1 VHLKAAGR
9 TTLRRG
15 SPTEQF
21 AVTIGKAKNLI
32 AWFEVV
38 QRRWNMPVRWVFDNE
53 ETLRFTEARLNH
65 LKILLSDDL
74 IGGYSIG
81 TALDVGCGLGDFS
94 SYLAGRG
101 LKVTAVDGRA
111 ENIAEARRRYENIE
125 FHVVD
130 VENSRARELGHFD
143 LVLCYGLLYHLENP
157 FKALRSLSELTA
169 KIMLMETMIIP
180 GTWPMAGIVD
190 EAPGEDQ
197 GLNYHA
203 FIPAEPALIRMLY
216 YSGFKNVYALLELPN
231 HEHFREGMVH
241 KRKRT
246 ILVASKSDIR
256 HPMMLRVHEPKPRY
270 INDYS
275 RKKWASVAKRV
286 AELIH
291 LRRTV

>member
-1 VHLKAAGR
+1 
-9 TTLRRG
+9 
-15 SPTEQF
+15 
-21 AVTIGKAKNLI
+21 
-32 AWFEVV
+32 
-38 QRRWNMPVRWVFDNE
+38 M
-53 ETLRFTEARLNH
+53 RFTSARLNH

-74 IGGYSIG
+74 VRGCSIG
-81 TALDVGCGLGDFS
+81 TALDAGCGLGDFS

-111 ENIAEARRRYENIE
+111 ENIAEAGTRHKDVE

-130 VENSRARELGHFD
+130 VESSRMREFGHFD

-169 KIMLMETMIIP
+169 KIMLIETMIIP
-180 GTWPMAGIVD
+180 GRWPMAGIVD

-216 YSGFKNVYALLELPN
+216 YSGFKNVYALSQLPN
-231 HEHFREGMVH
+231 HEHFRDGIVH

-246 ILVASKSDIR
+246 ILAASKSDIR
-256 HPMMLRVHEPKPRY
+256 HPMMLRIREPKPTY

-275 RKKWASVAKRV
+275 RKKWASVAKQI
-286 AELIH
+286 AELLH
-291 LRRTV
+291 LRRIA